1 MDKVYQAFVFVN
13 ISKHRCQAPEGK
25 LMKIETDSRVKIE
38 RYNSILERSPIR
50 KKIFL
55 MFSLDESLQSTRIEG
70 GICQPKIRSKD
81 HLILG
86 HFLVNR

>member
-1 MDKVYQAFVFVN
+1 
-13 ISKHRCQAPEGK
+13 
-25 LMKIETDSRVKIE
+25 MKIETDSRVKIE

-81 HLILG
+81 H
-86 HFLVNR
+86 